1 MTDDTAGRFPPRTGP
16 SPTGLDAA
24 GRAVADV
31 VPPEPLP
38 APTGPAPY
46 RLDLAEV
53 LDPGQ
58 MRAITDTGRLTFH
71 LLGDVGGVKAPQDQQ
86 IVALNL
92 AADAH
97 RDTDPARFAYLMG
110 DVVYYNG
117 EAAGYYPQFYE
128 PYADYPCPIFS
139 VPGNH
144 DGTPLQGS
152 SRLQAGMANF
162 AAKTPVRSPDARDVP
177 RLTMTQPNC
186 YWTLT
191 GPLVS
196 VVGLYSN
203 VPENGY
209 IDPDQ
214 ADWLS
219 RGTRGRPRGPAADRH
234 LAPPGAVPGPL
245 PRPQRPM
252 LGVIDTAVAASGRTP
267 DLVAAGHV
275 HDYQRW
281 EWDINGVTVS
291 FLVAGAGGYWHLHEV
306 LDPNRA
312 KPTLPYP
319 VPQANAELLSY
330 MDDRHGYLRVTAT
343 TSGLELEY
351 VTVPRPQESWHT
363 PGTVYETYTIPHP
376 ARAG

>member
-1 MTDDTAGRFPPRTGP
+1 
-16 SPTGLDAA
+16 
-24 GRAVADV
+24 VADV
-31 VPPEPLP
+31 VPPQPLP

-97 RDTDPARFAYLMG
+97 RDCDPARFAYLMG

-144 DGTPLQGS
+144 DGTPLAGS
-152 SRLQAGMANF
+152 SSLDAWMANF
-162 AAKTPVRSPDARDVP
+162 ATKTPVRSPDARDVP

-191 GPLVS
+191 GPLLT

-214 ADWLS
+214 AAWFAGELAAA
-219 RGTRGRPRGPAADRH
+219 PADRALIVTSH
-234 LAPPGAVPGPL
+234 HPSLSLDRYHGGSA
-245 PRPQRPM
+245 PM
-252 LGVIDTAVAASGRTP
+252 LGVIDAAIAAAGRVP

-281 EWDINGVTVS
+281 ERDINGVTVP

-330 MDDRHGYLRVTAT
+330 VDDRHGYLRVTAT
-343 TSGLELEY
+343 TGGLDLEY
-351 VTVPRPQESWHT
+351 VTVPRPQESWHA
-363 PGTVYETYTIPHP
+363 PGAVYEAFTIPHP
-376 ARAG
+376 AQPPRGPAQ